1 MDWDD
6 LRHFLA
12 LARTGSVRSAGASLG
27 VSHSTVSRRID
38 ALETQLCARLFDRT
52 RDGFTLTEAGH
63 RMLPTAERVE
73 RELAALERGL
83 VGQDGRLE
91 GAVSLTCCDDYV
103 SDLLIQGL
111 APWVAQQPA
120 IDLRVHTDSRPFDLG
135 NREADIAVRTLAR
148 GAQPP
153 EHLIGRRLV
162 PVVVATYVARAH
174 AERLDPTDPATRCIA
189 FSDLKTTR
197 ALIAASTTP
206 NLQPWGGFSS
216 LPALLQATRAGMGVC
231 FLPTYVGDADP
242 ALLRVPQST
251 GRHLADLWLLCHT
264 DLRDNA
270 RFRAARALVA
280 ETLISHRALFE
291 GAGPSLHPPVANS
304 HQMDAPPRS

>member
-12 LARTGSVRSAGASLG
+12 LARTGSIRSAGASLG

-38 ALETQLCARLFDRT
+38 ALETRLSARLFDRT
-52 RDGFTLTEAGH
+52 RDGFTLTDAGA
-63 RMLPTAERVE
+63 RMLPSAERVE

-83 VGQDGRLE
+83 VGQDERLE
-91 GAVSLTCCDDYV
+91 GPVALTCCDDFV
-103 SDLLIQGL
+103 SDLLITGL
-111 APWVAQQPA
+111 AAWVAQHPA
-120 IDLRVHTDSRPFDLG
+120 ISLQVHTDSRPFDLG

-148 GAQPP
+148 GALPP

-162 PVVVATYVARAH
+162 PVVVASYVARAH
-174 AERLDPTDPATRCIA
+174 ADRLDPTAPTTRCLA
-189 FSDLKTTR
+189 FSDRKTTL
-197 ALIAASTTP
+197 ALIAASRTP
-206 NLQPWGGFSS
+206 DLTPWGAFSS

-242 ALLRVPQST
+242 ALQRLPQAEL
-251 GRHLADLWLLCHT
+251 RHLADLWLLCHT

-280 ETLISHRALFE
+280 DTLRSHQALFT
-291 GAGPSLHPPVANS
+291 GAPG
-304 HQMDAPPRS
+304 